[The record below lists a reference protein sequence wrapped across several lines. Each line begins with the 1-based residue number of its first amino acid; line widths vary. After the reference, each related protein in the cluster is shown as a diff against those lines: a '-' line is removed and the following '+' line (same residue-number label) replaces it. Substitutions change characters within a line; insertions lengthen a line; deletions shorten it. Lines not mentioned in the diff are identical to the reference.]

1 MFKEITADPLYYK
14 ASYLFTDGLTL
25 LFTIIYFVQN
35 GVKRPIDRFLAIACA
50 LTLVPVFIDEACNL
64 LNFGSYMSYALRFGF
79 LNGFCFLFVAS
90 LYFDNLF
97 ANVKQKELQNDQ
109 NLCNSER
116 LNEPNDTSLSEQTVV
131 LNSNKKHKI
140 RPAILTAVLF
150 ALCVVGAIGIY
161 ILDFYVKDG
170 SYTQSFSGRFAHSL
184 GGLEV
189 TAVIFAIVAIIALY
203 GVLLLNCNKL
213 SHKIVVPVLLLVVCG
228 QSMFYTT
235 HLVVG
240 NKYTPTRY
248 EQIKV
253 ITDHVNELEGNG
265 DTRVKMNGDY
275 LTAVMPFT
283 LGTNAFTVFSSVI
296 DARNF
301 VPTSFFGF
309 GGNGVNTMKSY
320 NGTTLGDCLLGYKYF
335 ITSEDDEYK
344 ISSRSYL
351 EKVDLSGLVDKN
363 GKALD
368 YGEYRLYKNNSSF
381 PSALTIYSIP
391 YAHENDR
398 FSELN
403 DLMLALTGDSGVSV
417 KKIEDSS
424 IILLENKVL
433 NDNSEEVIDE
443 DRVTFRVKNH
453 LNGYGQYY
461 FAFDFE
467 DYDQIY
473 YNVGQAYVANSQKP
487 LPDNGVI
494 NLGYGSSGT
503 YSVCLTRP
511 NGEPLTAEYIAEHV
525 KTIAIMN
532 ADVKR
537 ISERAC
543 EENAKVTL
551 SAGKINVRVT
561 AQKDAYLMLNYVS
574 LPGHTVTVNGREA
587 KLEQNSLNLMVVKL
601 VEGDNKVEISY
612 SSPYVKL
619 MVLGALLALF
629 IFAVYYIA
637 FVKFKLLNQKM
648 QAVISI
654 LAYLLAGAVVLFFM
668 IMPTGVFAFKGVK
681 ALIGLIF

>member
-1 MFKEITADPLYYK
+1 VL
-14 ASYLFTDGLTL
+14 
-25 LFTIIYFVQN
+25 
-35 GVKRPIDRFLAIACA
+35 CA
-50 LTLVPVFIDEACNL
+50 
-64 LNFGSYMSYALRFGF
+64 
-79 LNGFCFLFVAS
+79 
-90 LYFDNLF
+90 
-97 ANVKQKELQNDQ
+97 
-109 NLCNSER
+109 
-116 LNEPNDTSLSEQTVV
+116 
-131 LNSNKKHKI
+131 
-140 RPAILTAVLF
+140 
-150 ALCVVGAIGIY
+150 VGAVGIY
-161 ILDFYVKDG
+161 ILDIYVKDG
-170 SYTQSFSGRFAHSL
+170 TYTQSFSARFAHSL

-203 GVLLLNCNKL
+203 GVLLANCNKI

-235 HLVVG
+235 HLVRG

-248 EQIKV
+248 DQIEV
-253 ITDHVNELEGNG
+253 LTDYVNELEGNG

-335 ITSEDDEYK
+335 ITSKDDEYK

-351 EKVDLSGLVDKN
+351 EKVDLSELVDEN
-363 GKALD
+363 GNALD
-368 YGEYRLYKNNSSF
+368 YGEYLLYKNNYAF
-381 PSALTIYSIP
+381 PSALTVYSVP
-391 YAHENDR
+391 YAHESDR

-403 DLMLALTGDSGVSV
+403 DLMLALTGDTGVVV
-417 KKIEDSS
+417 KTIDEEA
-424 IILLENKVL
+424 IILLENKAI
-433 NDNSEEVIDE
+433 NDESEEDVDE
-443 DRVTFRVKNH
+443 DRVTYRVRNY

-473 YNVGQAYVANSQKP
+473 YNIGQSYVPSSQKP

-494 NLGYGSSGT
+494 NLGYGSGGS

-511 NGEPLTAEYIAEHV
+511 NGEPLTAEYISQHV

-532 ADVKR
+532 ADVKKVSQR
-537 ISERAC
+537 VN

-551 SAGKINVRVT
+551 SAGKINVEIT
-561 AQKDAYLMLNYVS
+561 AQKDKYLMLNYVA

-587 KLEQNSLNLMVVKL
+587 ELEQNSLNLMVVKL
-601 VEGDNKVEISY
+601 DEGENSVEISY
-612 SSPYVKL
+612 SSPYIKL
-619 MVLGALLALF
+619 MALGVLLALF

-648 QAVISI
+648 QLAVSV
-654 LAYLLAGAVVLFFM
+654 LAYTLAVAVVLFFM
-668 IMPTGVFAFKGVK
+668 VMPTGVFAFKGVK
-681 ALIGLIF
+681 ALINLIF